1 MLTSSVAI
9 RSLSRFGRNDGSCS
23 GSRCAEAA
31 GGIVAEGETVVECR
45 TEVGPVERADG
56 KFAVVDEVA
65 EVEIVAGEIG
75 VESEKDVALE
85 DEEVE
90 EGIVEA
96 DVDCEHERVDLVDG
110 G

>member
-1 MLTSSVAI
+1 
-9 RSLSRFGRNDGSCS
+9 
-23 GSRCAEAA
+23 
-31 GGIVAEGETVVECR
+31 VAEGETVVECR

-56 KFAVVDEVA
+56 KFAVVDETEEA
-65 EVEIVAGEIG
+65 EVAADEIG

-85 DEEVE
+85 EKKVE